1 MRQTGDV
8 DAGGRIIDVDARI
21 DANPIGAL
29 QWRVV
34 GICFFLALIDGF
46 DAQAIAFVGPLLK
59 EEFSIPAAEMGLLFS
74 AALAGLMT
82 GAFALG
88 PVADRVGRKP
98 VIIVSCAFMGV
109 FALMTAFASSTTD
122 LFVYR
127 FLTGLGLGGVMPTIN
142 TLTSEF
148 APARRRAFLMTAMFV
163 GFPFGAVAGGVVSN
177 ALIAEFGWRSVFVLG
192 GVAPLALIAV
202 IAPFLPESI
211 RFLALRR
218 ERSDEA
224 AATLLRI
231 DGTYAPEPGDR
242 FVAGGEADVKGDAQ
256 ADAKGGAKSGGAVRG
271 LFTEGRAFGTLL
283 IWVVVFANLLMMY
296 SLFSWLPSVMNEAGL
311 PLERAIL
318 SAVVFNLGGVIGGLT
333 LAAAID
339 RRGPYG
345 VLALAFA
352 AGAIAIAAIGA
363 AIGNL
368 TFTFLAVFA
377 AGFTV
382 IGTQLGMN
390 ALAVNFYPTQM
401 RSTGLGWALAVGR
414 IGSIVGPIAVG
425 VVLEFNWELPRVF
438 LLTAAPALACV
449 IAVAILGRRAAATQ

>member
-88 PVADRVGRKP
+88 PVADRIGRKP

-109 FALMTAFASSTTD
+109 FALTTAFASSTTD

-224 AATLLRI
+224 AATLSRI
-231 DGTYAPEPGDR
+231 DGAYAREPGDR
-242 FVAGGEADVKGDAQ
+242 FVAGGEV
-256 ADAKGGAKSGGAVRG
+256 DAKADEKSGGAVRG
-271 LFTEGRAFGTLL
+271 LFTEGRACGTLL

-318 SAVVFNLGGVIGGLT
+318 SAVVFNLGGVVGGLT

-345 VLALAFA
+345 VLALAFG

-368 TFTFLAVFA
+368 PLTFLAVFA

-425 VVLEFNWELPRVF
+425 VVLQFNWELSRVF

-449 IAVAILGRRAAATQ
+449 IAVAILGRRAGATR